1 MPFGVVFGIGAAVVA
16 IGFVTVISLVIYRA
30 IRSVRDPEYRA
41 YLEAQSSTAS
51 RRRSAM
57 GMNSAMGMPYD
68 PTSDPG
74 NPASPMFPGNPG
86 NPI

>member
-1 MPFGVVFGIGAAVVA
+1 MPFGVVFGIGVVVVA
-16 IGFVTVISLVIYRA
+16 IGFVTVIGLVIYRA
-30 IRSVRDPEYRA
+30 VRSSSDPEYRA
-41 YLEAQSSTAS
+41 YLEAQSAAASSRSSSVGINST
-51 RRRSAM
+51 M
-57 GMNSAMGMPYD
+57 GTPYD